1 VTVTAIPNAPGA
13 KTAEPNWA
21 EREVGGA
28 KFGDVRLTRR
38 LVEILGQFMEK
49 PQASIPQATGDWAAA
64 KATYRFMDNDRV
76 DPDAIFA
83 AHRDRT
89 AERASKHSVV
99 LAVGDTTMVDYTSH
113 PATEGL
119 GPLSDL
125 DHRGFLLHPTFVVT
139 PDRVPLGLID
149 NLVWTRDEETF
160 ASKERDDRSIEEKE
174 SAKWLFS
181 LGTAGR
187 LQREL
192 SACGAGTTVVSVFDR
207 EGDIY
212 DVLAH
217 AADTTCE
224 LLVRAKNDR
233 QVDHPL
239 GKLRL
244 TMEAKPVAGTIGVSL
259 RATKKRKAHEAEL
272 AVRFETLTI
281 NPPKKRK
288 ASEGLTPVTV
298 QVVYAEEVDP
308 PKEETAV
315 RWMLL
320 TTVAVDSF
328 DDASR
333 ILSWYCARWDIEL
346 FFRILKSGCKSEER
360 GLETAERLKKCL
372 VLDMI
377 VAWRVLYLTSVG
389 RDTPDLPCT
398 VISED
403 YEWRSLYLFVH
414 KKEARVPKTT
424 PTIRDVTRLIGR
436 LGGHLGRKSDKEPG
450 QTTMWR
456 GLSRLSDI
464 SLFWVIMSNQEHP
477 DPGLD
482 P

>member
-1 VTVTAIPNAPGA
+1 
-13 KTAEPNWA
+13 
-21 EREVGGA
+21 
-28 KFGDVRLTRR
+28 
-38 LVEILGQFMEK
+38 
-49 PQASIPQATGDWAAA
+49 
-64 KATYRFMDNDRV
+64 
-76 DPDAIFA
+76 
-83 AHRDRT
+83 
-89 AERASKHSVV
+89 
-99 LAVGDTTMVDYTSH
+99 
-113 PATEGL
+113 
-119 GPLSDL
+119 
-125 DHRGFLLHPTFVVT
+125 
-139 PDRVPLGLID
+139 
-149 NLVWTRDEETF
+149 
-160 ASKERDDRSIEEKE
+160 
-174 SAKWLFS
+174 
-181 LGTAGR
+181 
-187 LQREL
+187 
-192 SACGAGTTVVSVFDR
+192 VVSVFDR

-212 DVLAH
+212 DVLAY
-217 AADTTCE
+217 AADRTCE

-244 TMEAKPVAGTIGVSL
+244 TMEAKPVAGTVRVSL

-288 ASEGLTPVTV
+288 ASEGLTPLTV
-298 QVVYAEEVDP
+298 QVVYAEEVEP
-308 PKEETAV
+308 PKDETAV

-320 TTVAVDSF
+320 TTVAVDSY
-328 DDASR
+328 DDARR

-398 VISED
+398 VIFED
-403 YEWRSLYLFVH
+403 YEWRSLYLFIH

-464 SLFWVIMSNQEHP
+464 SLFWVIMSNQEGP
-477 DPGLD
+477 DAGLD